1 MAFVLWVDVFLQMSK
16 GPIVAEVENWD
27 LDIELSDCVP
37 TVDIIKWSF
46 HGCVQLYIAAA
57 FSFPLS
63 QLHFFE
69 IAKLTL

>member
-1 MAFVLWVDVFLQMSK
+1 MAFVFWEDVFLQMSK

-27 LDIELSDCVP
+27 LGIELSDCVP

-46 HGCVQLYIAAA
+46 HGCVQLYNAVA

-63 QLHFFE
+63 QLHFF
-69 IAKLTL
+69 KLPS